1 MHSII
6 FAITAA
12 LAATAAAFDCHG
24 PYFSFYNR
32 HGPAMSS
39 QRLDPALFPGQQSPH
54 MHDFDGG
61 NALSADVSYES
72 LQGSDCTTAR
82 IKPDKSLYWRPA
94 LYWNGNGTGMYP
106 VPNSFLKI
114 YYKFGDNGNAKAKNI
129 SEFPEDFSMIAG
141 DPFRRSED
149 EKNEAGID
157 WTCIGEDYSRI
168 TAKGFPTGFTSCGQ
182 GLTTQ
187 LTFPSC
193 WNGNALDPKKPN
205 AHMAYPSGGGSGIDA
220 CPEGFQAAR
229 FPAIFIEFWWDVKA
243 FDGQYS
249 ANDNPWVLAQGD
261 PTGFG
266 MHADFKNGWAK
277 GVLAKA
283 TSDDGYCN
291 CGCGCGDDQMRECF
305 GAENVN
311 NDADISTCAAKSAF
325 ADEAGVVEKLPGCNP
340 IQEGPGEATAVSGP
354 DCTAAAAPGA
364 GDATSAVA
372 SATSAAA
379 SIISSAASEAISA
392 VSSIVATIAD
402 IESTATPES
411 TSNPA
416 PETTLVSKSRHGHH
430 HYHTAVPGGASEALP
445 ADAESSECTNAATV
459 TVTPP
464 PVTVTVTATAAGG
477 YAVDRRRRRHN

>member
-1 MHSII
+1 MHSNNL
-6 FAITAA
+6 AIVAA
-12 LAATAAAFDCHG
+12 LAAAASAFDCNG

-39 QRLDPALFPGQQSPH
+39 QRLDPALFPGKQSPH

-61 NALSADVSYES
+61 NALTPDVSFEG
-72 LQGSDCTTAR
+72 LQGSECTTAR
-82 IKPDKSLYWRPA
+82 IKPDNSLYWRPA
-94 LYWNGNGTGMYP
+94 LYWNGNGTGFYP
-106 VPNSFLKI
+106 VPNSFLKV
-114 YYKFGDNGNAKAKNI
+114 YYKFGDNDNVKAKNI

-141 DPFRRSED
+141 DTFRRSED

-157 WTCIGEDYSRI
+157 WTCIAEDYSRI

-193 WNGNALDPKKPN
+193 WNGNAINPAKPD
-205 AHMAYPSGGGSGIDA
+205 AHMAYPTAGGSGIDA
-220 CPEGFQAAR
+220 CPKDFQAAR
-229 FPAIFIEFWWDVKA
+229 FPAIFIEFWWDVSA

-266 MHADFKNGWAK
+266 MHADFKNGWKK

-291 CGCGCGDDQMRECF
+291 CGCGCGDDQMRQCF
-305 GAENVN
+305 GVENVN
-311 NDADISTCAAKSAF
+311 NDADIANCSAKSVF
-325 ADEAGVVEKLPGCNP
+325 PSETGVVQKLPGCNP
-340 IQEGPGEATAVSGP
+340 IQDGPEEATMASGP
-354 DCTAAAAPGA
+354 DCTAVAPGA
-364 GDATSAVA
+364 GNATSAVA

-379 SIISSAASEAISA
+379 SVISSAVSQAIGA
-392 VSSIVATIAD
+392 VSNIVATIAD
-402 IESTATPES
+402 VEPTAIPESSPESSPNATPATPS
-411 TSNPA
+411 
-416 PETTLVSKSRHGHH
+416 VSQSRHGHH
-430 HYHTAVPGGASEALP
+430 QYHTTAPV
-445 ADAESSECTNAATV
+445 DAESSECTSAATV

-477 YAVDRRRRRHN
+477 YAVDRRRRRQN